1 MSDTPAPSAESLWTA
16 LAGESL
22 DAERVARLHRY
33 LDLLEAGNQRFNLT
47 RIIDRPHAEREHIA
61 DALTLLPLLPPG
73 PARIADIGSGG
84 GVPALVIA
92 IARPDL
98 EIVCLESIGKKAR
111 FLTETIAA
119 LSLSNARVISTRV
132 ELHGRADGRERYHV
146 VTARAVA
153 ELIWL
158 AEWSMP
164 LLRRGGR
171 LLAMKGPKHVE
182 ELPAMRSRR
191 SILGAGEP
199 VVHAVPVRRDNDGLD
214 ASIIAPFAGRV
225 IVEVPRVGSVS
236 DKLPRDPANAKGKP
250 L

>member
-1 MSDTPAPSAESLWTA
+1 MSAEHAQPVETLWRS

-22 DAERVARLHRY
+22 DAERIARLHRY

-47 RIIDRPHAEREHIA
+47 RIIDRAHAEREHIA
-61 DALTLLPLLPPG
+61 DALTLLPLLPAG
-73 PARIADIGSGG
+73 SGRIADIGSGG

-98 EIVCLESIGKKAR
+98 EVVCLESTGKKSR

-119 LSLSNARVISTRV
+119 LSLGNARVISTRV
-132 ELHGRADGRERYHV
+132 ELHGRAEGRERYHA

-153 ELIWL
+153 ELSWL
-158 AEWSMP
+158 GEWSMP
-164 LLRRGGR
+164 LVGRGGR
-171 LLAMKGPKHVE
+171 LLAMKGPKHVD
-182 ELPAMRSRR
+182 ELPAMRARR

-199 VVHAVPVRRDNDGLD
+199 VVHAVPVRQENDTID
-214 ASIIAPFAGRV
+214 ETIRTHFAGRV
-225 IVEVPRVGSVS
+225 IVEIPRVGSIS